1 METKYWAVGMGNYVE
16 VRTHPTIP
24 KRRAS
29 VMVIP
34 DKSRRGPVSTEY
46 VIFLGG
52 KVIKA
57 FKSRTFTIKTRLP
70 VAYGE
75 VKQIPPE
82 CVVKLLGK
90 EKQDGR

>member
-34 DKSRRGPVSTEY
+34 SGPGRKSVTTEY

-57 FKSRTFTIKTRLP
+57 FKSRTFTFKTRLP
-70 VAYGE
+70 MSYGE
-75 VKQIPPE
+75 VKQIPPA